1 MIGIRITDIMF
12 ALILKLDIGIEI
24 INLVS

>member
-24 INLVS
+24 INLAS